1 MNVAITVRAAGRGR
15 ALWRRS
21 NPASILAAVTARL
34 SRLAISP
41 PLRALAALVLGL
53 TIGLAASEWDSA
65 GTTRAVRAIEPLGTM
80 WVNAIRMT
88 VLPLIVASLVVAVS
102 GAAPATVGRLGARA
116 LVVFVLMM
124 AALGVLAAIVVPA
137 VFSRLAV
144 DPAAAQAIRA
154 SAAPVQRPEL
164 PTFGSWLVGLV
175 PVNPVKA
182 AADGAMLP
190 LVVFTLVF
198 GLALGRVSEEPRR
211 AVMAFFRGVSEA
223 MTVLIGWILAL
234 APIGI
239 FALALSLATT
249 LGTEAIGAALFYV
262 VAMSALLL
270 ASTALLYVFVA
281 LFASVPVGRFAR
293 AVLPAQI
300 VAVTTRSSMAP
311 LPLLLTSAEQTLGL
325 PRTVTSFTLPLASST
340 FRYCQPLTWQG
351 YAALAGALYG
361 ITLGI
366 PEIATLAVTSI
377 LMSFS
382 VPGIPSGGLF
392 VVAPFLAAVGIPVEV
407 IGVLIALDLV
417 PDVFKSL
424 TNVTAHLAAVT
435 LVAPRSGVV
444 TALDQR
450 PGTTI

>member
-1 MNVAITVRAAGRGR
+1 
-15 ALWRRS
+15 
-21 NPASILAAVTARL
+21 
-34 SRLAISP
+34 
-41 PLRALAALVLGL
+41 
-53 TIGLAASEWDSA
+53 
-65 GTTRAVRAIEPLGTM
+65 
-80 WVNAIRMT
+80 
-88 VLPLIVASLVVAVS
+88 
-102 GAAPATVGRLGARA
+102 
-116 LVVFVLMM
+116 
-124 AALGVLAAIVVPA
+124 
-137 VFSRLAV
+137 
-144 DPAAAQAIRA
+144 
-154 SAAPVQRPEL
+154 
-164 PTFGSWLVGLV
+164 
-175 PVNPVKA
+175 
-182 AADGAMLP
+182 
-190 LVVFTLVF
+190 
-198 GLALGRVSEEPRR
+198 
-211 AVMAFFRGVSEA
+211 
-223 MTVLIGWILAL
+223 MTVLIRWILAF

-249 LGTEAIGAALFYV
+249 LGTQAIGAALFYV

-270 ASTALLYVFVA
+270 ASTVLLYVFVA
-281 LFASVPVGRFAR
+281 LFASAPVGRFAR

-361 ITLGI
+361 ITLGV

-392 VVAPFLAAVGIPVEV
+392 VVAPFLAAVGIPVEA

-435 LVAPRSGVV
+435 LIA
-444 TALDQR
+444 R
-450 PGTTI
+450 PDTVS

>member
-1 MNVAITVRAAGRGR
+1 MGRGVV
-15 ALWRRS
+15 LWRRS
-21 NPASILAAVTARL
+21 TPATILAAVTTPV
-34 SRLAISP
+34 SRLAASP

-53 TIGLAASEWDSA
+53 ALGLAASEVDSA
-65 GTTRAVRAIEPLGTM
+65 NTARVVRAIEPLGTM

-102 GAAPATVGRLGARA
+102 DAAPATVGRLGTRA

-124 AALGVLAAIVVPA
+124 AALGILAAIVVPA
-137 VFSRLAV
+137 IFSRLVV
-144 DPAAAQAIRA
+144 DPTAAEAIRA
-154 SAAPVQRPEL
+154 GAAPVQRPEL
-164 PTFGSWLVGLV
+164 PTFASWLVGLV

-190 LVVFTLVF
+190 LVVFTLAF
-198 GLALGRVSEEPRR
+198 GLALGRLTAEARR
-211 AVMAFFRGVSEA
+211 PVVAFFRGVSDA
-223 MTVLIGWILAL
+223 MTVLIRWILTL

-239 FALALSLATT
+239 FALALALATT

-270 ASTALLYVFVA
+270 ASTILLYVFVA
-281 LFASVPVGRFAR
+281 LFASVPVARFAR

-311 LPLLLTSAEQTLGL
+311 LPLLLTSAEETLGL

-361 ITLGI
+361 ITLGV

-435 LVAPRSGVV
+435 LVARETGAVAV
-444 TALDQR
+444 LDRQTG
-450 PGTTI
+450 PAT

>member
-1 MNVAITVRAAGRGR
+1 VIISAPVRA
-15 ALWRRS
+15 L
-21 NPASILAAVTARL
+21 I
-34 SRLAISP
+34 
-41 PLRALAALVLGL
+41 ALVGGIAL
-53 TIGLAASEWDSA
+53 GLAAAASDAPMAE
-65 GTTRAVRAIEPLGTM
+65 RAVAWIEPLGTL

-102 GAAPATVGRLGARA
+102 DAAPSTVGRLGTRA
-116 LVVFVLMM
+116 LVVFILLMAGLGIL
-124 AALGVLAAIVVPA
+124 AALAVPQIFAHLRIDPLAARSIHAGAAVVE
-137 VFSRLAV
+137 
-144 DPAAAQAIRA
+144 
-154 SAAPVQRPEL
+154 RPEL
-164 PTFGSWLVGLV
+164 PSFASWLVGLV
-175 PVNPVKA
+175 PTNPVKA

-190 LVVFTLVF
+190 LVVFTLAF
-198 GLALGRVSEEPRR
+198 GLALGRLTVETRKP
-211 AVMAFFRGVSEA
+211 VLDFFRGVADA

-239 FALALSLATT
+239 FVLALSLATK

-262 VAMSALLL
+262 VTMSALLL
-270 ASTALLYVFVA
+270 ASTVLLYLFIA
-281 LFASVPVGRFAR
+281 LFAPAMLGAFAR
-293 AVLPAQI
+293 AALPAQI

-325 PRTVTSFTLPLASST
+325 PRTVISFALPLASST

-351 YAALAGALYG
+351 YAAFGAALYG
-361 ITLGI
+361 IQLGA

-382 VPGIPSGGLF
+382 VPGIPSGGLY

-424 TNVTAHLAAVT
+424 SNVTAHLAAVT
-435 LVAPRSGVV
+435 LVGRGERARLTAAPPSEVESVLRERWIV
-444 TALDQR
+444 R
-450 PGTTI
+450 R